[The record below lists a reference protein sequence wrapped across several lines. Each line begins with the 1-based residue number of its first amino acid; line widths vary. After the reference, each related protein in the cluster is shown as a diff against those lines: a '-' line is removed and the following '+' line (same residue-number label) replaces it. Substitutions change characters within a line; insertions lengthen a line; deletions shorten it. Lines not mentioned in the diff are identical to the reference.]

1 MPGVPAALDS
11 TPSYP
16 TVAQALRLPALK
28 AGRPRVVAGRAGLD
42 RPVRWTHVAE
52 LPDIAHLLRGG
63 ELLLT
68 TGVALPEDDAALT
81 AYVNDLA
88 EVGASGLVV
97 ELGRRYHD
105 ALPES
110 LVAAAEAARLPLV
123 ELRRETPFVRVTEQ
137 VHAHI
142 VDAQLEELRAS
153 DSLHRAF
160 TELSIEG
167 AAAPDIV
174 RETARLAGRPV
185 VLENLSHQV
194 LAYDPAGAD
203 AVDVLDR
210 WEARSRA
217 VRAAGVERTHVD
229 DREGWLVTTIGAR
242 GHDFGRLVVVLD
254 GPATSRQVMLVER
267 AASALALSRLVD
279 RDRESLER
287 QSHRL
292 LLDALVMHSL
302 PVSEVALRAK
312 ALGVPT
318 TDRVLVG
325 IVLRR
330 RHPPGIAVLAA
341 QARLR
346 DLAETAAAAVR
357 EARLLAL
364 VGPLDDASVG
374 VLVSARARDRADRAV
389 ERLAT
394 TLRRLVVEAG
404 DDADDV
410 VMAVGSTVDSLRDVR
425 RSLVEAGQVAAAAV
439 GHPGRPFYRLPD
451 LRLEGLLQML
461 RDDERLQTYVERELG
476 ALLRHDAERGTDL
489 VSVLRTYLDSGRNKS
504 AAADASHLSRPS
516 FYERLHRI
524 ESVLGVDLDSV
535 SSCLSLHVA
544 LRGLD
549 AIRAE
554 E

>member
-1 MPGVPAALDS
+1 VPGVSAALES
-11 TPSYP
+11 TPTYP
-16 TVAQALRLPALK
+16 TVAQTLRLPALK

-81 AYVNDLA
+81 AYVNELA
-88 EVGASGLVV
+88 NVGASGLVV
-97 ELGRRYHD
+97 ELGRRYQD
-105 ALPES
+105 ALPEA
-110 LVAAAEAARLPLV
+110 LVAAAEAVRLPLV

-160 TELSIEG
+160 TELSVEG

-217 VRAAGVERTHVD
+217 VGAVGVGRTHVD
-229 DREGWLVTTIGAR
+229 ERVGWLVTTIGAR

-292 LLDALVMHSL
+292 LLDALVTHSL
-302 PVSEVALRAK
+302 PAAEVALRAK

-318 TDRVLVG
+318 DDRMLVG
-325 IVLRR
+325 VVLRR
-330 RHPPGIAVLAA
+330 RHAPGTAVLEA

-374 VLVSARARDRADRAV
+374 VLVSSRSRERADRAV

-410 VMAVGSTVDSLRDVR
+410 VMAVGSSVDSVRDVR
-425 RSLVEAGQVAAAAV
+425 RSLVEAGHVAAAAI

-451 LRLEGLLQML
+451 LRLDGLLQML

-489 VSVLRTYLDSGRNKS
+489 LSALRAYLDNGRNKS

-524 ESVLGVDLDSV
+524 EAVLGVDLDSV

-544 LRGLD
+544 LLALD
-549 AIRAE
+549 AIRSGE
-554 E
+554 